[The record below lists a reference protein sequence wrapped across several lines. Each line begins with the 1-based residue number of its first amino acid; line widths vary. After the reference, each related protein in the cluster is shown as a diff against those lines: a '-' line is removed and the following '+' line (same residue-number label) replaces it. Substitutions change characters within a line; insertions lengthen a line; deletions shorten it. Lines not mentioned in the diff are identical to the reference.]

1 MQTIAAEN
9 KFAIKPLTGLTRSK
23 TDAPTQLN
31 QAIFKAAK
39 PLGDKP
45 TVFTTE
51 LPSGEQV
58 VVSVSK
64 VQEGVMSD
72 DDKKQLQLAIK
83 NLGKAFGQADFNAL
97 INSLQAKADISVK
110 APK

>member
-1 MQTIAAEN
+1 
-9 KFAIKPLTGLTRSK
+9 
-23 TDAPTQLN
+23 
-31 QAIFKAAK
+31 
-39 PLGDKP
+39 
-45 TVFTTE
+45 
-51 LPSGEQV
+51 
-58 VVSVSK
+58 
-64 VQEGVMSD
+64 MSD